1 MEWVKIKYKDYIGY
15 VKKDWLEIKDSQVKL
30 KYNVFLREEPSMDS
44 KVITAIYSGS
54 LVEIY
59 EEQKKMTK
67 DQQIAYDILVNIF
80 KKKPEEARQIIEKY
94 SGLITGISKISR
106 PYAEK
111 MMEKLIMGKVDE
123 AKAIYEQAPKSSEI
137 PNWVWIGGGI
147 LLGVMFLG
155 FVFRMM
161 TEREK

>member
-1 MEWVKIKYKDYIGY
+1 MEWVKIKYQDYIGY
-15 VKKDWLEIKDSQVKL
+15 VKKDWLEIKDKQVRI
-30 KYNVFLREEPSMDS
+30 KYNVFLREEPSLDS
-44 KVITAIYSGS
+44 KVITAIYSGT

-59 EEQKKMTK
+59 EEPKKMTK

-80 KKKPEEARQIIEKY
+80 KKKPEEAKQIIEKY

-111 MMEKLIMGKVDE
+111 IMEKLIMGKVDE
-123 AKAIYEQAPKSSEI
+123 AKTIYEQAPKSTEI
-137 PNWVWIGGGI
+137 PSWVWIGGGV

-155 FVFRMM
+155 FMFKMM
-161 TEREK
+161 AEREK